1 MDAITLAVTRGKLE
15 RLTDEMDMLL
25 VQGAFSP
32 IISEAHDRA
41 SGVYDAETGDIV
53 VMGTNGL
60 PNFAVT
66 MQYAAKAVLE
76 KAEADGI
83 HPGDV
88 FLINDPHATGTH
100 LNDIKLI
107 KPVFHGD
114 RLACLLGNVAHWLDV
129 GGSVA
134 ASYNPRATE
143 IFQEGIVIPPVKI
156 YDKGQ
161 LNEVALEIIVTNTR
175 LPMENRGDFFT
186 MFGCLKAGEARILE
200 LIDRYSFDTFNEALK
215 ELTERSERQMRSY
228 IAEMPDG
235 KYLANALMDNDGI
248 EDRTLEIALEVEVR
262 GDALIFDFTGTSAA
276 CRGPFNA
283 APPTTMAACFIAL
296 KHMYPDVPLN
306 AGCFRPLSFVLPER
320 SIVSAPIG
328 SGQGFYLEASL
339 SVAAA
344 TLTALGQA
352 VPERAVGQPFA
363 TLPAVLTAGKH
374 PTTGKF
380 TAGLVVLEGGGYGG
394 SQVSD
399 GLINGAISVGA
410 ARMPSLEVM
419 EQRYPV
425 KYLHYGIRQDS
436 GGPGEHSGGP
446 GTEID
451 MEFLGVDTKATVMLD
466 SQKNGSR
473 GAFGGESGGTSSV
486 EFEISGKAF
495 VPLMGKEVGLSVG
508 EGDRITIKSPG
519 GGGHGNPLDRSA
531 DLVARDAVRGY
542 VSIDGARSHYGV
554 VLREDLSLDVEATEL
569 LRLERRERQA

>member
-1 MDAITLAVTRGKLE
+1 MDPITLAVTRGKLE

-41 SGVYDAETGDIV
+41 SGVYHAETGDIV
-53 VMGTNGL
+53 AMGVSGL

-66 MQYAAKAVLE
+66 MQYAARAVLDKA
-76 KAEADGI
+76 KAEGMF
-83 HPGDV
+83 PGDV

-100 LNDIKLI
+100 LNDIKLL
-107 KPVFHGD
+107 KPVFHGGS
-114 RLACLLGNVAHWLDV
+114 LACLLGNVAHWLDV

-143 IFQEGIVIPPVKI
+143 IYQEGIIVPPVKI
-156 YDKGQ
+156 YEKGR
-161 LNEVALEIIVTNTR
+161 LNEAALDIIVSNTR

-186 MFGCLKAGEARILE
+186 MFGCLQAGETRILE
-200 LIDRYSFDTFNEALK
+200 LIDRYGFDTFRDAIE
-215 ELTERSERQMRSY
+215 ELAERSERQMRSY

-235 KYLANALMDNDGI
+235 RYAANALMDNDGI
-248 EDRTLEIALEVEVR
+248 EDRTLEVALEIVVA
-262 GDALIFDFTGTSAA
+262 GDSLTFDFTGTSAG

-283 APPTTMAACFIAL
+283 SPPTTMAACFIAL

-306 AGCFRPLSFVLPER
+306 AGCFRPLSFVLPENTV
-320 SIVSAPIG
+320 VSAPPG
-328 SGQGFYLEASL
+328 AGQGFYLEASL

-344 TLTALGQA
+344 CLIALGQA
-352 VPERAVGQPFA
+352 VPDRAVGQPFT

-374 PTTGKF
+374 PSTGKF

-425 KYLHYGIRQDS
+425 KYLHYGIRQDT
-436 GGPGEHSGGP
+436 GGAGARSGGP

-451 MEFLGVDTKATVMLD
+451 MEFVGDDTRATVMLD
-466 SQKNGSR
+466 SQKQ
-473 GAFGGESGGTSSV
+473 GASGALGGEPGGVSSIEFRLSGNAVT
-486 EFEISGKAF
+486 
-495 VPLMGKEVGLSVG
+495 PPMGKEVGVPVAR
-508 EGDRITIKSPG
+508 GDRVIIKSPG
-519 GGGHGNPLDRSA
+519 GGGLGNPLDRPPER
-531 DLVARDAVRGY
+531 VARDAVRGY
-542 VSIDGARSHYGV
+542 ISVEMARRAYGV
-554 VLREDLSLDVEATEL
+554 ALRDDMTLDVEGTEL
-569 LRLERRERQA
+569 LRLERRR